1 MKFITLF
8 CLLSSIAFGQWVVND
23 PVNTAVNTAIQ
34 ADQKL
39 QHLETLRQWTE
50 QLNRLNDQL
59 RELEEA
65 VRLQRRI
72 RDVLGDPIQAG
83 TELVLRNLGAEELGQ
98 TYGETLREVRRLA
111 DASNSLRHTAEGI
124 YGPLENRTSLR
135 APLARHEPLYR
146 RFAAVEQQAAQST
159 RAQERAATRMA
170 ALQND
175 LAATMTELRTAS
187 TAAEVD
193 KLNAT
198 IAALNGQLALAAAER
213 ANETAKV
220 VVQTNLNINQT
231 AKERQDLLERQVAEE
246 RQSLTAMGTWQ
257 AGLSISPLAMST
269 P

>member
-1 MKFITLF
+1 MKYLTFF
-8 CLLSSIAFGQWVVND
+8 CLLSSIVFGQWVVND

-34 ADQKL
+34 ADQQF
-39 QHLETLRQWTE
+39 QHLETLRQWTQ

-72 RDVLGDPIQAG
+72 RDVLGDPLQAG

-98 TYGETLREVRRLA
+98 SYGDTLREIRRLA
-111 DASNSLRHTAEGI
+111 DASTSLRYTAEGI
-124 YGPLENRTSLR
+124 YGPLGNRTSLR
-135 APLARHEPLYR
+135 ATVTRHDALYR
-146 RFAAVEQQAAQST
+146 RFAAVEQQAEQSAQ
-159 RAQERAATRMA
+159 AQETAAIRMA
-170 ALQND
+170 ALHDD
-175 LAATMTELRTAS
+175 LAAAMTKLRTAS

-198 IAALNGQLALAAAER
+198 IAALNGQLAVTAAER

-220 VVQTNLNINQT
+220 AVQNSLNVNQT
-231 AKERQDLLERQVAEE
+231 AKERQDLLERQVTEE
-246 RQSLTAMGTWQ
+246 RQTLTAIGEWQ
-257 AGLSISPLAMST
+257 AGLSLSSLATST